1 MKKILERY
9 GKFYVYILRCHDG
22 TYYTGYTNDLEK
34 RIATHN
40 NDKGAKYVRGKGPLK
55 LVYAKEYRYKRNALK
70 EEARIKTLSRDK
82 KNELIRRYRE
92 QH

>member
-1 MKKILERY
+1 MTKGFKKK
-9 GKFYVYILRCHDG
+9 GKFFVYILQCHDG
-22 TYYTGYTNDLEK
+22 TYYTEYIPDLEK

>member
-1 MKKILERY
+1 MEKPLKRH
-9 GKFYVYILRCHDG
+9 GKYFVYILQCQDG
-22 TYYTGYTNDLEK
+22 TYYTGYTTDLEK
-34 RIATHN
+34 RIATHKN
-40 NDKGAKYVRGKGPLK
+40 GKGAKYVRGKGPLK

-82 KNELIRRYRE
+82 KNEMIGRYRE